1 MEEKRHIGIAARC
14 LNHEIGRAVRAVI
27 SEEFGDSATGVQSW
41 IVRYLYDHGE
51 EDVFQKD
58 LESQF
63 SVRRSTM
70 TTILQL
76 MEKNGLIKKESV
88 SRDARLKKLIL
99 TPAAIEMQDRIRS
112 GIDTLEAKMREGI
125 SDKDLGTFFF
135 VAEKIKENLPAIQAG
150 DINNLHF

>member
-1 MEEKRHIGIAARC
+1 MEENRHIGIAARC

-41 IVRYLYDHGE
+41 VVRYLYDHRE

-76 MEKNGLIKKESV
+76 MEKNGLIKKEPV

-99 TPAAIEMQDRIRS
+99 TPAAVEMQDRIRS

-125 SDKDLGTFFF
+125 SDKDLDTFFS
-135 VAEKIKENLPAIQAG
+135 VAEKIKENLNRSEQ
-150 DINNLHF
+150 

>member
-1 MEEKRHIGIAARC
+1 MEEKRHIGIAVRC

-99 TPAAIEMQDRIRS
+99 TPAAIEMQDRIRF

-125 SDKDLGTFFF
+125 SDKDLDIFFS
-135 VAEKIKENLPAIQAG
+135 VAEKIKENLNRSEQ
-150 DINNLHF
+150 

>member
-1 MEEKRHIGIAARC
+1 MEEKRHIGIAVRC

-27 SEEFGDSATGVQSW
+27 SEEFGDSETGVQSW

-76 MEKNGLIKKESV
+76 MEKNGLIKKEPV

-125 SDKDLGTFFF
+125 SDKDLDTFFS
-135 VAEKIKENLPAIQAG
+135 VAEKIKENLNRSEQ
-150 DINNLHF
+150 

>member
-1 MEEKRHIGIAARC
+1 MEEKRHIGIAVRC

-76 MEKNGLIKKESV
+76 MEKNGLIKKEPV

-99 TPAAIEMQDRIRS
+99 TPVAIEMQDRIRS

-125 SDKDLGTFFF
+125 SDKDLDTFFS
-135 VAEKIKENLPAIQAG
+135 VAEKIKENLNRSEQ
-150 DINNLHF
+150 

>member
-1 MEEKRHIGIAARC
+1 MEEKNHIGIAARC
-14 LNHEIGRAVRAVI
+14 LSHEIGRAVRTVV
-27 SEEFGDSATGVQSW
+27 SEEFGDSATSVQSW
-41 IVRYLYDHGE
+41 VVRYLYDHRE

-76 MEKNGLIKKESV
+76 MEKNGLIKKEPV

-99 TPAAIEMQDRIRS
+99 TPAAVEMQDRIRV

-125 SDKDLGTFFF
+125 SDKDLDTFFA
-135 VAEKIKENLPAIQAG
+135 VAEKIKENLNRSEQ
-150 DINNLHF
+150 

>member
-41 IVRYLYDHGE
+41 IVRYLYDHRE

-76 MEKNGLIKKESV
+76 MEKNGLIKKEPV

-99 TPAAIEMQDRIRS
+99 TPAAVEMQDRIRS

-125 SDKDLGTFFF
+125 SDKDLDTFFS
-135 VAEKIKENLPAIQAG
+135 VAEKIKENLNRSEQ
-150 DINNLHF
+150 

>member
-76 MEKNGLIKKESV
+76 MEKNGLIKKEPV

-99 TPAAIEMQDRIRS
+99 TPVAIEMQDRIRS

-125 SDKDLGTFFF
+125 SDKDLDTFFS
-135 VAEKIKENLPAIQAG
+135 VAEKIKENLNRSEQ
-150 DINNLHF
+150 

>member
-1 MEEKRHIGIAARC
+1 MEEKRHIGIATRC

-125 SDKDLGTFFF
+125 SDKDLDTFFS
-135 VAEKIKENLPAIQAG
+135 VAEKIKENLNRSEQ
-150 DINNLHF
+150 

>member
-1 MEEKRHIGIAARC
+1 MEEKRHIGIAVRC

-99 TPAAIEMQDRIRS
+99 TPAAIEMQDRIRF

-125 SDKDLGTFFF
+125 SDKDLDTFFS
-135 VAEKIKENLPAIQAG
+135 VAEKIKESLNRSEQ
-150 DINNLHF
+150 

>member
-41 IVRYLYDHGE
+41 VVRYLYDHRE
-51 EDVFQKD
+51 ADVFQKD

-76 MEKNGLIKKESV
+76 MEKNGLIKKEPV

-99 TPAAIEMQDRIRS
+99 TPAAVEMQDRIRS

-125 SDKDLGTFFF
+125 SDKDLDTFFF
-135 VAEKIKENLPAIQAG
+135 VAEKIKENLNRSEQ
-150 DINNLHF
+150 

>member
-1 MEEKRHIGIAARC
+1 MEEKRHIGIAVRC

-76 MEKNGLIKKESV
+76 MEKNGLIKKQSV

-125 SDKDLGTFFF
+125 SDKDLDTFFS
-135 VAEKIKENLPAIQAG
+135 VAEKIKENLNRSEQ
-150 DINNLHF
+150 

>member
-99 TPAAIEMQDRIRS
+99 TPAAIEMQDRIRF

-125 SDKDLGTFFF
+125 SDKDLDTFFPSP
-135 VAEKIKENLPAIQAG
+135 KRSRKT
-150 DINNLHF
+150 

>member
-99 TPAAIEMQDRIRS
+99 TPAAVEMQDRIRS

-125 SDKDLGTFFF
+125 SDKDLDTFFS
-135 VAEKIKENLPAIQAG
+135 VAEKIKGNLNRSEQ
-150 DINNLHF
+150 

>member
-76 MEKNGLIKKESV
+76 MEKNGLIKKEAV

-99 TPAAIEMQDRIRS
+99 TPVAIEMQDRIRS

-125 SDKDLGTFFF
+125 SDKDLDTFFS
-135 VAEKIKENLPAIQAG
+135 VAEKIKENLNRSEQ
-150 DINNLHF
+150 

>member
-76 MEKNGLIKKESV
+76 MEKNGLIKKEPV

-125 SDKDLGTFFF
+125 SDKDLDTFLS
-135 VAEKIKENLPAIQAG
+135 VAEKIKENLNRSEQ
-150 DINNLHF
+150 

>member
-99 TPAAIEMQDRIRS
+99 TPAAIVMQDRIRS

-125 SDKDLGTFFF
+125 SDKDLDTFFS
-135 VAEKIKENLPAIQAG
+135 VAKKIKENLNRSEQ
-150 DINNLHF
+150 

>member
-1 MEEKRHIGIAARC
+1 MEEKRHIGIATRC

-76 MEKNGLIKKESV
+76 MEKNGLIN
-88 SRDARLKKLIL
+88 D
-99 TPAAIEMQDRIRS
+99 
-112 GIDTLEAKMREGI
+112 
-125 SDKDLGTFFF
+125 DKSYSLY
-135 VAEKIKENLPAIQAG
+135 
-150 DINNLHF
+150 

>member
-1 MEEKRHIGIAARC
+1 MEEKRHIGIATRC

-76 MEKNGLIKKESV
+76 MEKNGLIKKQSV

-125 SDKDLGTFFF
+125 SDKDLDTFFS
-135 VAEKIKENLPAIQAG
+135 VAEKIKENLNRSEQ
-150 DINNLHF
+150 

>member
-76 MEKNGLIKKESV
+76 MEKNGLIKKEPV

-125 SDKDLGTFFF
+125 SDKDLDTFFS
-135 VAEKIKENLPAIQAG
+135 VAEKINENLNRSEQ
-150 DINNLHF
+150 

>member
-1 MEEKRHIGIAARC
+1 MEEKRHIGIAVRC

-99 TPAAIEMQDRIRS
+99 TPVAIEMQDRIRS

-125 SDKDLGTFFF
+125 SDKDLDTFFS
-135 VAEKIKENLPAIQAG
+135 VAEKIKENLNRSEQ
-150 DINNLHF
+150 

>member
-1 MEEKRHIGIAARC
+1 MEEKRHIGIAVRC

-125 SDKDLGTFFF
+125 SDKDLDTFFS
-135 VAEKIKENLPAIQAG
+135 VAEKIKENLNRSEQ
-150 DINNLHF
+150 